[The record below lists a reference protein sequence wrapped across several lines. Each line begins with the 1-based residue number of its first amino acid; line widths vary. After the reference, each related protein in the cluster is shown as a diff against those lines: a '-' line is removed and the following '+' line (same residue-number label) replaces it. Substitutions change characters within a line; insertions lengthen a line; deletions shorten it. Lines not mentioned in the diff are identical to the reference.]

1 MNCNAQFEHRA
12 YGTTDDRCDAIR
24 EAFEAPAF
32 QRSCNIG
39 TTLSTI
45 KAELRSLIG
54 KPNFGKFD
62 NTFAFEEYDIPVAI
76 REIRQTA
83 PTWYFFMFDILRNV
97 RNDQDH
103 HPVSLKQENEAIPKK
118 TLHVYSDGMSFA
130 VSQAIKCFH
139 MSLVLGGRSAVGM
152 R

>member
-1 MNCNAQFEHRA
+1 M
-12 YGTTDDRCDAIR
+12 
-24 EAFEAPAF
+24 
-32 QRSCNIG
+32 
-39 TTLSTI
+39 

-118 TLHVYSDGMSFA
+118 NSSCLQRWHVIRGFASDQMFSYVA
-130 VSQAIKCFH
+130 RA
-139 MSLVLGGRSAVGM
+139 R